1 MVSSEFQSDIQPF
14 CVLISR
20 RSRSRHRAAHALNS
34 FHEVQQRRVW
44 KRATHMSFSTF
55 PMAGRVT
62 QARGITIS
70 DFIFRHRTGDFSEK
84 EPAECFRVKFAARW
98 TVLHDHR
105 SSCPPLQQ
113 VYSILRPEH
122 PARMIGVSFK
132 QNIVGWRW
140 FQKPKWAM
148 YRLDARIRRVYQ
160 HGLFL
165 VSWNRNWLPNN
176 DKLPTFIILATYFYN
191 KISPSRWTSEER
203 GITLHDI
210 FWTF

>member
-160 HGLFL
+160 TVWSLGTGIGFQIMINCRLLLF
-165 VSWNRNWLPNN
+165 WLRIS
-176 DKLPTFIILATYFYN
+176 IIRFLHPVELAKN
-191 KISPSRWTSEER
+191 EV
-203 GITLHDI
+203 
-210 FWTF
+210 